1 LNSINNTET
10 YDLNSNDLEGIN
22 MSSWKIKLNKK
33 KLEHKQIEVTIIIK
47 NEKSLID
54 WNWDWDWERGK
65 ERERETE
72 VDFTEGSTSDL
83 TT

>member
-33 KLEHKQIEVTIIIK
+33 KLEHKQIEVTIIIIK

-54 WNWDWDWERGK
+54 WNWNWDWDWEG
-65 ERERETE
+65 ERERERPR
-72 VDFTEGSTSDL
+72 
-83 TT
+83 